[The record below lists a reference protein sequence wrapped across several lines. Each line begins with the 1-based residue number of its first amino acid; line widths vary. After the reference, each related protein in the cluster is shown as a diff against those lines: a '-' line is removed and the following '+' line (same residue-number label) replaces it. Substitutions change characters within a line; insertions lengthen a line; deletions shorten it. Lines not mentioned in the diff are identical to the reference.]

1 VLSLRRLLQ
10 GKTATAGELSPYR
23 CKGGKGTWH
32 SMEVNRR
39 DEKQE
44 PERRLRIVQM
54 SGEPAPTKTRERSHA
69 LDTRVQG
76 RWLLLA
82 RGIWLALVILT
93 LAIFF
98 ASLPVYVAL
107 LQTPCA
113 GIACRNEALLTPEQ
127 ASVLKGMGLST
138 GDYAAYTVALT
149 LASVVVCLVVSTVII
164 WRRSDDR
171 MALIVA
177 LLLVTLSSSN
187 ATSVIQVSSSPW
199 QVPNAFLSFLSQALL
214 VLVFLLFPSGRFV
227 PSFTRWTL
235 IIYLAVLVPF
245 TFFPNVPFLM
255 NFPALW
261 LYYLT
266 SLGELTILAV
276 VQLYRYRRVS
286 SSMQRQQTKWVAY
299 GIAALCIAVVVGYG
313 LLFFPALASP
323 SSLYPLALNMVI
335 GFLGFLIPLS
345 FGFAMLRYR
354 LWDIDVLINRTL
366 VYGTLTVIL
375 TGIYVGLVIGLS
387 ALLRSIISHDSGV
400 AIVISTLA
408 IYWLFQPLRRR
419 IQRIIDR
426 RFYRRKYDAA
436 KVVAAFSAT
445 LRQEVDLEQLREHL
459 LAVVQ
464 ETMESAHVSLW
475 LRPPEPSRKR
485 KPWLLAGSDEQE
497 RGEP

>member
-1 VLSLRRLLQ
+1 MKELPPEMTESREQHSYTRL
-10 GKTATAGELSPYR
+10 
-23 CKGGKGTWH
+23 
-32 SMEVNRR
+32 
-39 DEKQE
+39 
-44 PERRLRIVQM
+44 
-54 SGEPAPTKTRERSHA
+54 
-69 LDTRVQG
+69 QG

-82 RGIWLALVILT
+82 RVGWVALVVLT

-127 ASVLKGMGLST
+127 ASVLKETGLFP
-138 GDYAAYTVALT
+138 GVYAAYTVAFT
-149 LASVVVCLVVSTVII
+149 IATMVVYFMVSTVIV
-164 WRRSDDR
+164 WRRSEDR

-177 LLLVTLSSSN
+177 LLLVTLGSSR
-187 ATSVIQVSSSPW
+187 ATSVIQASSSPW
-199 QVPNAFLSFLSQALL
+199 QVPNAFLFFLGQALL

-235 IIYLAVLVPF
+235 VIYLAVLVPF
-245 TFFPNVPFLM
+245 TFFPNVPFLL
-255 NFPALW
+255 NLPALW

-266 SLGELTILAV
+266 SLGELTILAI

-313 LLFFPALASP
+313 LLFFPALDSP
-323 SSLYPLALNMVI
+323 SSLYPLALDMVI
-335 GFLGFLIPLS
+335 GFLGLLIPLS
-345 FGFAMLRYR
+345 FGFAMLRAR

-366 VYGTLTVIL
+366 VYGTLTVTM
-375 TGIYVGLVIGLS
+375 TGILALVYLG
-387 ALLRSIISHDSGV
+387 SIIAFQALFRGLFQQASDV
-400 AIVISTLA
+400 AIVVSTLV
-408 IYWLFQPLRRR
+408 IYALFHPVHTR
-419 IQRIIDR
+419 IQALIDR

-445 LRQEVDLEQLREHL
+445 LRQEVDLDQLREHL

-464 ETMESAHVSLW
+464 ETMQPAHVSLW
-475 LRPPEPSRKR
+475 LRPPEPASNKQATWSSTPPAP
-485 KPWLLAGSDEQE
+485 KD
-497 RGEP
+497 GEEH